1 MPALQTT
8 ATPTSPPGAAPP
20 ALQQLRR
27 RMFDPEIA
35 TLTNRTVELVFQT
48 RRVDN
53 GAEVWELPY
62 ALTEPDFTYEFDGK
76 TWDASSF
83 YENTATDALIIMKSG
98 KVVCEKYFNLVQAE
112 THWISY
118 SMGKSFSSMM
128 FGVALRE
135 GLVDSIDDPI
145 DRYIPELKG
154 SAYEGMAIRH
164 VLQMRSG
171 TDWVDY
177 PYEPGPAHDIQEAAF
192 MQNVE
197 RFYIPAFSATKK
209 HEPGEVF
216 NYNTLESSLISLLCA
231 RVSGMTFSEF
241 LSEKLWKP
249 AGMESYGFFVL
260 DGPPDVGFEFT
271 GGAFNAV
278 PRDYA
283 RAGQMMLDGG
293 IANGRRILDENY
305 ARACGIPASDE
316 TCEWNP
322 GYNYGYQFW
331 TLDGTKAFTAIGG
344 GGQWIFIDPGTQTV
358 IVKLSHTPGTM
369 PEHQQTA
376 DETHAFLLAASAW
389 SPA

>member
-1 MPALQTT
+1 MPNLSKVEISEQKNQ
-8 ATPTSPPGAAPP
+8 PAPP
-20 ALQQLRR
+20 ALQELRR
-27 RMFDPEIA
+27 RMFDPDIA
-35 TLTNRTVELVFQT
+35 TLTNRTVELVFET
-48 RRVDN
+48 RRVEN
-53 GAEVWELPY
+53 GQDVWELPY
-62 ALTEPDFTYEFDGK
+62 ALTEPDFTYDYAGK
-76 TWDASSF
+76 TWNAADF
-83 YENTATDALIIMKSG
+83 YENTATDALIILKDG
-98 KVVCEKYFNLVQAE
+98 AIVCEKYFNMVQPH

-118 SMGKSFSSMM
+118 SMGKSFSAMM
-128 FGVALRE
+128 LGAALKG
-135 GLVDSIDDPI
+135 GLVKSIEEPI

-177 PYEPGPAHDIQEAAF
+177 PYDPGPARDIQDAAF

-197 RFYIPAFSATKK
+197 RFYTPTFTATKK

-231 RVSGMTFSEF
+231 RVSGKTFSEF
-241 LSEKLWKP
+241 MSEKLWKP

-271 GGAFNAV
+271 GGGFNAV

-283 RAGQMMLDGG
+283 RAGQMMLNGG
-293 IANGRRILDENY
+293 VANGHRIMDEDY
-305 ARACGIPASDE
+305 ARACGVPGSSD

-331 TLDGTKAFTAIGG
+331 TLDGTNAFTAIGG
-344 GGQWIFIDPGTQTV
+344 GGQWIFIDPDTQTV
-358 IVKLSHTPGTM
+358 LVKLSHTPGTM
-369 PEHQQTA
+369 PEHQETA